1 MQIPLILD
9 GGMGQELVARS
20 VRELTPLWATKILLE
35 EPELVQSVHDD
46 YFAAGADIATT
57 NTYANHRDRLR
68 PFDLEHRFRDLL
80 VSAGEIANRAR
91 DKHGAGTIAASLGPN
106 AKSYRPDLVLSLEEG
121 AEVYGEMA
129 GILAPFVDVFLL
141 ETMVS
146 TQQAAGALMGATP
159 FGKPVWLSVTVS
171 DEDGSLLRSGE
182 PIEQIVSTAR
192 DYGAAAVLINCSIP
206 EAVTQALHQLS
217 GCELR
222 LGAYANGFTRITED
236 FKDVNATVDQLETRT
251 DLDPAAYLGFARD
264 WHTSGAQIIGG
275 CCEVGPAH
283 IRALAQHFKGTP

>member
-1 MQIPLILD
+1 MQKTLILD

-35 EPELVQSVHDD
+35 EPDLVQSVHDD

-57 NTYANHRDRLR
+57 NTYTTHRDRLR
-68 PFDLEHRFRDLL
+68 PFGLEDRFTDLL
-80 VSAGEIANRAR
+80 VSACEIANRAR
-91 DKHGAGTIAASLGPN
+91 DKHGQGMIAGSLGPN

-129 GILAPFVDVFLL
+129 RIQAPFVDVFLL

-146 TQQAAGALMGATP
+146 TQQAAGALMGASTC
-159 FGKPVWLSVTVS
+159 GKPVWVSVTVN
-171 DEDGSLLRSGE
+171 DDDGGLLRSGE
-182 PIEQIVSTAR
+182 AVSDIVATALH
-192 DYGAAAVLINCSIP
+192 YGAAAVLVNCSIP
-206 EAVTQALHQLS
+206 EAVTQALHRLS
-217 GCELR
+217 GQGVV

-251 DLDPAAYLGFARD
+251 DLNPATYLDFARK
-264 WHTSGAQIIGG
+264 WHEAGAEIIGG

-283 IRALAQHFKGTP
+283 IRALAHHFKA